1 MSKMNL
7 PFAWRVGSQLCILAL
22 VGLVYALAEKFDAH
36 YVITSS
42 FIAPEHLPAIT
53 AMLLAPVLGLIIF
66 LIQATMLWIHSHS
79 ISSKEWQVMA
89 LAGLNETLK
98 LVLLCQF
105 LMNSGHWGWLLAWLV
120 WEATDLVTDLQLIFA
135 RLEPLPRTSKTEAS
149 FLLAEKLKFKG
160 QLVVITHPEMI
171 MKLNAMILHLGFVNR
186 ILYTPSLIWKL
197 NGEEL
202 EAITAH
208 ELGHYHQH
216 LLTELPLTLV
226 LSACPWFLAGLLFQQ
241 LPLAPLAIL
250 PAYLVLALSTSLSN
264 ALSCYRSRLGELAAD
279 RFAVRH
285 LKDPTK
291 LAQVLRQIELWSQ
304 SPVVLNNLEA
314 FLTQNHPDLLVR
326 LDAINREIQT
336 LRK

>member
-1 MSKMNL
+1 MSNINL

-42 FIAPEHLPAIT
+42 FIAPELRPAIT
-53 AMLLAPVLGLIIF
+53 AMLWAPVLGLFIF
-66 LIQATMLWIHSHS
+66 LLQATMLWFHSQN
-79 ISSKEWQVMA
+79 IGSKEWQVMA
-89 LAGLNETLK
+89 LTGLYETLK
-98 LVLLCQF
+98 LVLLGHF
-105 LMNSGHWGWLLAWLV
+105 LMSSGHWGWLLAWLI
-120 WEATDLVTDLQLIFA
+120 WELTDLATDLQLIFA
-135 RLEPLPRTSKTEAS
+135 KLEPLPRTSKTEAS

-160 QLVVITHPEMI
+160 RLVVITHPEMV
-171 MKLNAMILHLGFVNR
+171 MKLNAMILHLGFCNR

-202 EAITAH
+202 EAVTAH
-208 ELGHYHQH
+208 ELGHYQQN

-226 LSACPWFLAGLLFQQ
+226 LSAFPWFLAALLFQQ
-241 LPLAPLAIL
+241 LPLTPLAIL
-250 PAYLVLALSTSLSN
+250 PSYLVLALSTSLSK
-264 ALSCYRSRLGELAAD
+264 ALGCYRCRRGELAAD

-304 SPVVLNNLEA
+304 SPVVLNKLEA
-314 FLTQNHPDLLVR
+314 FLTQRHPDLLVR
-326 LDAINREIQT
+326 LDAISREIQIF
-336 LRK
+336 RK